1 MYKRLIFCLCLMLA
15 ICFLGCS
22 RYRNGTVN
30 IDNGTENLTELTEH
44 LITLYLSQWAEIY
57 QITLES
63 YLAQDTALN
72 ENIEFIAIDFSTL
85 ELANDDDKKQIVIWF
100 EKKYMPV
107 IDTNLDGL
115 REEGLFDEDH
125 MYIPNGV
132 LLTIEKVTEGNNEI
146 IIQGMKYRGGRAAN
160 WFETKWLFNNRIWEF
175 NETIM
180 TGIS

>member
-1 MYKRLIFCLCLMLA
+1 MYKRLIFCICLILA
-15 ICFLGCS
+15 ICFSGCS
-22 RYRNGTVN
+22 RHRNGTVN
-30 IDNGTENLTELTEH
+30 IDNGAENLINLAEH
-44 LITLYLSQWAEIY
+44 QITLYLSQWAEIY

-125 MYIPNGV
+125 MYIRNGV
-132 LLTIEKVTEGNNEI
+132 LLTIEKVTERNNEI
-146 IIQGMKYRGGRAAN
+146 IIQGMKYRGGLGAN
-160 WFETKWLFNNRIWEF
+160 GFETKWKLNKGIWEF
-175 NETIM
+175 IKTVM
-180 TGIS
+180 TWIS